1 MDERINNTFKEL
13 FERTRYL
20 LEQGEQI
27 LNERRQTSARDG
39 IYDKGFD
46 ESGIDGNNKDETC
59 HTSSLWGWNYCT
71 TNCKCYAG
79 EGDCDSN
86 DDCHTGY
93 CAFDVGEKYTQDSR
107 IDVCEEK

>member
-1 MDERINNTFKEL
+1 VDERISNTLKEL

-27 LNERRQTSARDG
+27 LNERRRISARDK
-39 IYDKGFD
+39 IYDKSFD
-46 ESGIDGNNKDETC
+46 KSGIDGNGKDETC
-59 HTSSLWGWNYCT
+59 HTSPLWKWNYCT

-93 CAFDVGEKYTQDSR
+93 CAFDVGEKYGQDSR
-107 IDVCEEK
+107 MDVCEEK